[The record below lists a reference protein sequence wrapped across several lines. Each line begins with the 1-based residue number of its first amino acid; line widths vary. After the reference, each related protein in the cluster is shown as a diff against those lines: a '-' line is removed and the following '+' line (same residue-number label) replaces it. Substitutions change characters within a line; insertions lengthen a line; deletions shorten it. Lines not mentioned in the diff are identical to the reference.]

1 MNRNALAAALV
12 AGLVLLAGCSS
23 GFTGS
28 PDGTT
33 GESALDG
40 ETTAEG
46 IEGETGTL
54 NMYISDEQNAIEDFE
69 HLNATITRVGSTPAG
84 EGEGADDGDADDT
97 ETEDVETADDT
108 NATDAEEPEVIVT
121 HRGGKAELEAEL
133 GDGSGGNGTTTAV
146 EDDSQYRLT
155 AS

>member
-1 MNRNALAAALV
+1 
-12 AGLVLLAGCSS
+12 
-23 GFTGS
+23 
-28 PDGTT
+28 
-33 GESALDG
+33 
-40 ETTAEG
+40 
-46 IEGETGTL
+46 
-54 NMYISDEQNAIEDFE
+54 MYISDERNAIEDFE
-69 HLNATITRVGSTPAG
+69 HLNATITRVGSKPAG

-121 HRGGKAELEAEL
+121 HRGGEAELEAEL

-155 AS
+155 AG